1 MWTAADLKTLAEQGY
16 AIPIQ
21 KQYPWMKISKVTG
34 KDIKLC
40 LTAEKKDKERDKQ

>member
-1 MWTAADLKTLAEQGY
+1 VTAADIRALAEQGY

-21 KQYPWMKISKVTG
+21 KQFPWMKISKVTG

-40 LTAEKKDKERDKQ
+40 LTAEKEDKVRDKQ